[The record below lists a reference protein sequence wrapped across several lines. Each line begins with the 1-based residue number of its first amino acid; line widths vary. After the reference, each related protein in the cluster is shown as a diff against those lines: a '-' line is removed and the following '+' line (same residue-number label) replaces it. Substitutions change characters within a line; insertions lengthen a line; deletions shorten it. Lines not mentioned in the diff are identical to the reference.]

1 MTSDIEPYE
10 RRRYERFQAES
21 GAFVVP
27 KAQKRRIWQIIDISR
42 GGLAFRYIPLGE
54 EIMEFSE
61 LEILTRDT
69 RFSLE
74 KIPYRSISERD
85 IPEERISDYQLKRH
99 SVQFGDLTDNQI
111 SRLEH
116 FIRNHA
122 VSELRSSDY
131 PAYH

>member
-1 MTSDIEPYE
+1 MSNHIEPYE
-10 RRRYERFQAES
+10 RRRYKRFQAES

-27 KAQKRRIWQIIDISR
+27 KGPKRRIWQILDISR

-54 EIMEFSE
+54 EIMESSE

-69 RFSLE
+69 LFFLE
-74 KIPYRSISERD
+74 KIPYRSISECD
-85 IPEERISDYQLKRH
+85 LPEEHISDYPLKRH

-116 FIRNHA
+116 FIQNHTI
-122 VSELRSSDY
+122 SDL
-131 PAYH
+131 